1 MPAMDSAIAKAL
13 SLDEPL
19 PEMEVLGGSGFS
31 STYKVTSKVN
41 GETKT
46 YFVKTGGPDSK
57 VMFAGEHESLNAIHD
72 VVPSFCPQSYGH
84 GALSTGGYFL
94 ATDFLNLGSSKAKP
108 SGLSFAQ
115 KLEKLH
121 GTAAPVPDGYSSP
134 QFGFAVPTCCGNT
147 EQPNEFTSSWSDFYA
162 NQRLRAISK
171 ACEKANGKDV
181 ELSKLIEQTASV
193 VVPSLLRDGHL
204 KSHYGTPIA
213 PVVVHGD
220 LWSGNHGI
228 GSIGGGPAEEVIYD
242 PSSAYAHSEFE
253 MGIMKMFGGFG
264 GVLEEYHELKP
275 RDLPREE
282 YDDRVELYELY
293 HHLNHYAIFGAGYKS
308 RAVAIMERLCKK
320 YGK

>member
-13 SLDEPL
+13 SLEEPF

-31 STYKVTSKVN
+31 STFKVTSKVD

-46 YFVKTGGPDSK
+46 YFIKTGGPDTKS
-57 VMFAGEHESLNAIHD
+57 MFAGEHASLNAIND
-72 VVPSFCPQSYGH
+72 AVPSFCPRSYGH

-94 ATDFLNLGSSKAKP
+94 ATDFLHLGSSRAKP
-108 SGLSFAQ
+108 SGPSLAQ
-115 KLEKLH
+115 KLERLH
-121 GTAAPVPDGYSSP
+121 STAAPVPDGHSTP
-134 QFGFAVPTCCGNT
+134 QFGFSVPTCCGNT

-162 NQRLRAISK
+162 NQRLRAIAKSG
-171 ACEKANGKDV
+171 EKANGKDE
-181 ELSKLIEQTASV
+181 ELSRLVEQTTSV
-193 VVPSLLRDGHL
+193 VVPRLLGDGHL

-220 LWSGNHGI
+220 LWSGNHGR
-228 GSIGGGPAEEVIYD
+228 GSIGGGPVEDVVYD

-253 MGIMKMFGGFG
+253 MGIMKMFGGFSD
-264 GVLEEYHELKP
+264 VIREYHELKP
-275 RDLPREE
+275 KDLPMEE

-293 HHLNHYAIFGAGYKS
+293 HHLNHFAIFGGGYRS
-308 RAVAIMERLCKK
+308 RAVAIMEKFNRK

>member
-13 SLDEPL
+13 SLEEPL

-31 STYKVTSKVN
+31 STYKITSKVD

-46 YFVKTGGPDSK
+46 YFVKTGGPSSK
-57 VMFAGEHESLNAIHD
+57 TMFAGEHASLNAIHNA
-72 VVPSFCPQSYGH
+72 VPSFCPQSYGH

-94 ATDFLNLGSSKAKP
+94 VTDFLNLGSSKAKP

-121 GTAAPVPDGYSSP
+121 RTSAPVPDGHSSP
-134 QFGFAVPTCCGNT
+134 QFGFSVPTCCGNT
-147 EQPNEFTSSWSDFYA
+147 EQPNDFTSSWSDFYA

-171 ACEKANGKDV
+171 ACEKANGKDE

-193 VVPSLLRDGHL
+193 VVPRLLKDGHL

-228 GSIGGGPAEEVIYD
+228 GSINDGPVEQVVYD

-264 GVLEEYHELKP
+264 GVLEEYRELKP
-275 RDLPREE
+275 EDLPKEE

-293 HHLNHYAIFGAGYKS
+293 HHLNHNAIFGGGYRS
-308 RAVAIMERLCKK
+308 RALAIMERLNKK

>member
-1 MPAMDSAIAKAL
+1 M
-13 SLDEPL
+13 
-19 PEMEVLGGSGFS
+19 
-31 STYKVTSKVN
+31 
-41 GETKT
+41 
-46 YFVKTGGPDSK
+46 
-57 VMFAGEHESLNAIHD
+57 
-72 VVPSFCPQSYGH
+72 PSFCPQSYAH

-94 ATDFLNLGSSKAKP
+94 VTDFLNLGSSKAKP

-121 GTAAPVPDGYSSP
+121 GTAAPVPDGHSSP
-134 QFGFAVPTCCGNT
+134 QFGFHVPTCCGNT
-147 EQPNEFTSSWSDFYA
+147 EQPNDFTGSWSDCYA

-193 VVPSLLRDGHL
+193 VVPRLLRDGHL

-228 GSIGGGPAEEVIYD
+228 GSIGNGPVEEVVYD

-253 MGIMKMFGGFG
+253 MGIMKMFGGFSG
-264 GVLEEYHELKP
+264 ILKEYHESKP
-275 RDLPREE
+275 KDMPEEE
-282 YDDRVELYELY
+282 YDDRVELYELWV
-293 HHLNHYAIFGAGYKS
+293 LF
-308 RAVAIMERLCKK
+308 VTTLCSVKANM
-320 YGK
+320 